1 MEYYLY
7 ILESDGFY
15 KIGITN
21 SVERRIKDMSCGNPH
36 EVRLVSK
43 YTLKSKIFAFS
54 VEQRFHKFLRPL
66 NKRNEWYRLDS
77 YLISILQDCFH
88 AISENNLQGLMEHG
102 AKIKDYI
109 TVIAETE
116 GAE

>member
-1 MEYYLY
+1 
-7 ILESDGFY
+7 
-15 KIGITN
+15 
-21 SVERRIKDMSCGNPH
+21 
-36 EVRLVSK
+36 
-43 YTLKSKIFAFS
+43 
-54 VEQRFHKFLRPL
+54 
-66 NKRNEWYRLDS
+66 
-77 YLISILQDCFH
+77 LISILQDCFH